1 VKALQRFA
9 HIVVYSAL
17 VLGMHTAVA
26 KEPLHIDGSS
36 EIATNESFERM
47 LATLDDSQKIELR
60 IAILKLALA
69 GVESAQQVMD
79 NPRLQNISPSQVKDR
94 IAGLTAAQIV
104 DLAKDAKLPQ
114 AYLEGQEPGIPAD
127 LLTSLDAGSMASA
140 PLTATRWKVTS
151 NTNGHVKEE
160 ILAFNTN
167 GVLIDTR
174 RPGNGPHLWEQSGAE
189 VRLFFNNRF
198 AVYRG
203 RLDGTTM
210 FGEAG
215 NKNGTRWTWTAER
228 L

>member
-1 VKALQRFA
+1 MKALQRFA

-47 LATLDDSQKIELR
+47 LATLGDNQKIELH

-69 GVESAQQVMD
+69 GVESARQVMD
-79 NPRLQNISPSQVKDR
+79 NPAMQNISPSQVKDR
-94 IAGLTAAQIV
+94 IAGLTAAQII
-104 DLAKDAKLPQ
+104 DLAKDANLPR
-114 AYLEGQEPGIPAD
+114 AYVKGQEPGIPAD

-140 PLTATRWKVTS
+140 PLTATRWKITS
-151 NTNGHVKEE
+151 NTNGHVKED
-160 ILAFNTN
+160 ILAFNAD
-167 GVLIDTR
+167 GVLVDTR
-174 RPGNGPHLWEQSGAE
+174 RPDSGPHLWEQSGAE
-189 VRLFFNNRF
+189 VRFFYNSRF

-203 RLDGTTM
+203 RLDGTIM
-210 FGEAG
+210 SGEAG

>member
-1 VKALQRFA
+1 MKALQRFA

-17 VLGMHTAVA
+17 VLGMHGAVA
-26 KEPLHIDGSS
+26 KEHLHIDGSS
-36 EIATNESFERM
+36 EIATNESFGRM
-47 LATLDDSQKIELR
+47 LATLDDSQKIELH

-79 NPRLQNISPSQVKDR
+79 NPRLQNISPSQVKHT

-114 AYLEGQEPGIPAD
+114 TYLEGQEPGIPAD
-127 LLTSLDAGSMASA
+127 LLTSLDAGSTASA

-174 RPGNGPHLWEQSGAE
+174 QPGNEPHLWEQSGAE